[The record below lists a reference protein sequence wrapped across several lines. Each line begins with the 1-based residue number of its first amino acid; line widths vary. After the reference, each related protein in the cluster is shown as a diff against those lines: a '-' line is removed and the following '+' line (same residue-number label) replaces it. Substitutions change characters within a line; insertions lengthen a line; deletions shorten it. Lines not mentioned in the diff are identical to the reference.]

1 MMFLKA
7 LYIGICAVGIVF
19 VYNAWKTA
27 LEVRKEQME
36 EDIINAWDKHVV
48 SPSVTFQHLH
58 VGINSNV
65 DLIVPGVVL
74 LKALA
79 VPSGRSEN
87 KDILKTVNDLEETF
101 AHFFAKGSAA
111 ERAFLDK
118 KIFQRIVSTSKMLEM
133 SQYHIGGNAALMA
146 SIITEQFP
154 EVKISFI
161 GPVGPKLLEMLPRSL
176 NIPTKSHISTDE
188 VHLIMEYSVGDTW
201 GDLTSPVANR
211 FITSYDESN
220 SQATMLE
227 TFFESLD
234 TQKTD
239 LVLMSGLHILEG
251 QSKDFFIR
259 RIQAVCDGLI
269 NIPRSLPVHLELASM
284 ANVDFVREILTKVIS
299 KVSSLGLNEQELTFA
314 SLAGDGPHNSD
325 FYHQS
330 GPPEISKAGDMV
342 IWLLQNY
349 GQSSQN
355 PESRLTR
362 IHFHCLSYHIIGNV
376 KGAWTN
382 SAAAVAAGSRMAGK
396 QACDVQRLNS
406 SIVDL
411 KFPKS
416 FKAFSDDI
424 EREFDSNKP
433 VISWETDEFEFSL
446 SPVLVCNDPQ
456 KTVGLGDS
464 ISATGLMFSQY
475 IYAQK

>member
-1 MMFLKA
+1 MFFKA
-7 LYIGICAVGIVF
+7 LCIGICAVGIIF
-19 VYNAWKTA
+19 VYDAWKTA

-36 EDIINAWDKHVV
+36 EDIINAWETRVV
-48 SPSVTFQHLH
+48 SPPVKFQRLH
-58 VGINSNV
+58 VGINSNI
-65 DLIVPGVVL
+65 DLIVPGVML

-79 VPSGRSEN
+79 IPSGRREN
-87 KDILKTVNDLEETF
+87 KDVLNTVDDLENTF

-118 KIFQRIVSTSKMLEM
+118 KIFQRIVSTSKMLEIF
-133 SQYHIGGNAALMA
+133 QYHIGGNAAIMA

-154 EVKISFI
+154 EVKINFI
-161 GPVGPKLLEMLPRSL
+161 GPVGPKLLEMLPTSL
-176 NIPTKSHISTDE
+176 NIPTKSRISTDE
-188 VHLIMEYSVGDTW
+188 VHLIMEYGVGETW
-201 GDLTSPVANR
+201 GDLRSPVANR

-234 TQKTD
+234 VQNTD

-251 QSKDFFIR
+251 QSKDFFIK
-259 RIQAVCDGLI
+259 RIQALCNGL
-269 NIPRSLPVHLELASM
+269 NNFPRSLPVHLELASM
-284 ANVDFVREILTKVIS
+284 ANADFVREILTKVVS

-314 SLAGDGPHNSD
+314 SLAGNGPHNSD
-325 FYHQS
+325 FHHQS
-330 GPPEISKAGDMV
+330 GPPEINKAGDMV

-349 GQSSQN
+349 GQSSSN

-362 IHFHCLSYHIIGNV
+362 VHFHCLSYHIIGNL
-376 KGAWTN
+376 KGAWSN
-382 SAAAVAAGSRMAGK
+382 SAIAVAAGSRMAGK
-396 QACDVQRLNS
+396 QACDVQKLNS

-411 KFPKS
+411 KFPSS

-424 EREFDSNKP
+424 ERELDPNNP
-433 VISWETDEFEFSL
+433 VISWEIGEFEFSL
-446 SPVLVCNDPQ
+446 SPVLVCKDPQ

-464 ISATGLMFSQY
+464 ISGTGLMFSQY
-475 IYAQK
+475 MLTSK